1 MGTKAIGV
9 IITKSDD
16 DPNGVIVAFGDM
28 GRCRAQSRGI
38 IEDYVR

>member
-16 DPNGVIVAFGDM
+16 DPNGAKSHDQGNM
-28 GRCRAQSRGI
+28 AS
-38 IEDYVR
+38 ESMVRL